1 MNIPSINPQLRNIIS
16 GAVVDYVFVIRDIR
30 DSEFDYKNPNGIAR
44 GGDIADV
51 ECYIDDEWNQEET
64 MKGMSIENARAWWHK
79 LVHNG
84 YERVLTP

>member
-16 GAVVDYVFVIRDIR
+16 GAVVDYVFIIRGASD
-30 DSEFDYKNPNGIAR
+30 
-44 GGDIADV
+44 GGRYIADI
-51 ECYIDDEWNQEET
+51 ECYIDEEWNQEET

-84 YERVLTP
+84 YERILTP